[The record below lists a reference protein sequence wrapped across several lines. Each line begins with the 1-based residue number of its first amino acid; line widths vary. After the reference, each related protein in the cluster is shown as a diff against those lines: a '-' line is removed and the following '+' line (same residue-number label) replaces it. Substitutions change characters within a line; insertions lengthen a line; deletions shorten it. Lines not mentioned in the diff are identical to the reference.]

1 MRISFE
7 MWETF
12 ALPLA
17 IHHSQEV
24 DDDPSWSEFAILI
37 GPLAVS
43 FQWKNDGPGRKRRE
57 DKTLFG
63 EKTNDGPVT
72 TTNAF
77 TPEPELDYT
86 LFWDNEGIGVRVRE
100 KSKPKCAETASSMAE
115 R

>member
-17 IHHSQEV
+17 IHHSREV

-43 FQWKNDGPGRKRRE
+43 FQWKNDGSGRKRRE

-63 EKTNDGPVT
+63 EKNNDGSVT

-77 TPEPELDYT
+77 TPEPEVEYT
-86 LFWDNEGIGVRVRE
+86 FFWNGSDAEVRVRE
-100 KSKPKCAETASSMAE
+100 RPKP
-115 R
+115 